1 MNGEAVFPKLAGLW
15 MGLVLGVLVTGCQ
28 RETERNAAL
37 ITGGDPALGK
47 AAIPRYGC
55 GSCHTIPGVP
65 GATATVGPSLQG
77 LGQRT
82 YLAGRLPNSPEN
94 LMQWVRHPQSVE
106 PGNAMPNTDV
116 TEEDARHIAAYLY
129 TLR

>member
-1 MNGEAVFPKLAGLW
+1 MSGRWWGVAVLLLAG
-15 MGLVLGVLVTGCQ
+15 CKRDAEQ
-28 RETERNAAL
+28 SAA
-37 ITGGDPALGK
+37 IVTGGDPALGK
-47 AAIPRYGC
+47 AAISRYGC

-65 GATATVGPSLQG
+65 GATATVGPPLQA

-82 YLAGRLPNSPEN
+82 FLAGRLPNSPEN
-94 LMQWVRHPQSVE
+94 LMQWVRHPQE
-106 PGNAMPNTDV
+106 LEQGTAMPNLDV